1 MAKTSVAHTEA
12 DICNLALIQD
22 GAKASQLINS
32 LADSDTSDNAQ
43 LCRRLYPL
51 IKDICLT
58 RWEWNGITKF
68 ADLGGARDDD
78 DQEQADYEF
87 VFNLP
92 DDCMQVVA
100 QIDEGNHKRKVAY
113 IAKGRQLYT
122 NHKSNNA
129 GDSAYIDY
137 ISIADVSKFS
147 PQLIEYIALKLAI
160 ALAPSIMGISEESQL
175 HIQGMQRE
183 LRLRV
188 LPEAIGRNQA
198 EGDPD
203 GGNDEGESTWVKG
216 RSKGTNRLSRCD
228 CCGGFPCRC

>member
-1 MAKTSVAHTEA
+1 MAKTSIAHTEA

-22 GAKASQLINS
+22 GAKPSDLIMS
-32 LADSDTSDNAQ
+32 LDDTDVSANAQ
-43 LCRRLYPL
+43 LCQRLYPI

-68 ADLGGARDDD
+68 ADLGNEVEVT
-78 DQEQADYEF
+78 EQADWEF

-92 DDCMQVVA
+92 DDCLQVVA
-100 QIDEGNHKRKVAY
+100 QIDEGNHKKKFAHIV
-113 IAKGRQLYT
+113 KGRQLYT
-122 NHKSNNA
+122 NNLSNDD

-147 PQLIEYIALKLAI
+147 PQVIEYIALKLAI
-160 ALAPSIMGISEESQL
+160 ALAPSIMGISEDSQL

-198 EGDPD
+198 EGDKD
-203 GGNDEGESTWVKG
+203 GGNDEGESTWLSE
-216 RSKGTNRLSRCD
+216 RSTGARGLNRCD

>member
-1 MAKTSVAHTEA
+1 MAKASIAHTET

-22 GAKASQLINS
+22 GADLITT

-43 LCRRLYPL
+43 LCRQLYPT

-58 RWEWNGITKF
+58 RWEWNGMTKF
-68 ADLGGARDDD
+68 ADLGNEVIVD
-78 DQEQADYEF
+78 EQADWEY

-92 DDCMQVVA
+92 DDCLQVVA
-100 QIDEGNHKRKVAY
+100 QIDEGNHKKKFGHIV
-113 IAKGRQLYT
+113 KGRQLYT
-122 NHKSNNA
+122 NDYSNDD

-160 ALAPSIMGISEESQL
+160 AMAPKLMGISEESQL

-198 EGDPD
+198 EGDTE
-203 GGNDEGESTWVKG
+203 GGNDEGKSTWLIG
-216 RSKGTNRLSRCD
+216 R
-228 CCGGFPCRC
+228 

>member
-1 MAKTSVAHTEA
+1 MAKTSIAHTDA

-22 GAKASQLINS
+22 SANLITT
-32 LADSDTSDNAQ
+32 LADSDTSDEAQ
-43 LCRRLYPL
+43 LCRRLFPL

-68 ADLGGARDDD
+68 ADLGNEVEVN
-78 DQEQADYEF
+78 EQADWEF

-92 DDCMQVVA
+92 DDCLQMVA
-100 QIDEGNHKRKVAY
+100 QIDEGNHKKKFRHIV
-113 IAKGRQLYT
+113 KGRQLFT
-122 NHKSNNA
+122 NDKSNDD

-160 ALAPSIMGISEESQL
+160 ALAPKLMGISEESQL

-198 EGDPD
+198 EGDIN
-203 GGNDEGESTWVKG
+203 GGNDEGEATWVTG
-216 RSKGTNRLSRCD
+216 RSTGSNRLSRCS